1 MQNWVNT
8 VMIIDCLNS
17 ADFFFFGLEKNPPPP
32 RDC

>member
-17 ADFFFFGLEKNPPPP
+17 ADFFFGLEKNPPPP